1 MIISFPV
8 FATKKYN
15 GYVKNEIA
23 VFGGG
28 CFWCGEAVFERLQ
41 GVKKATSGYTGGTKE
56 NPTYEQVCGGQTGH
70 VEIIR
75 VEYDPAVVSYE
86 VLLAVFFSTHDPTTL
101 NRQGNDVGT
110 QYRSAIFYATE
121 EQKQK
126 AERFIQKLQ
135 EEKVY
140 ENPIVT
146 ELSPLKNF
154 YEAESYHQQYYENN
168 KQASYCQLVIN
179 PKLEKLQKQYSHLL
193 K

>member
-1 MIISFPV
+1 MRTFPL
-8 FATKKYN
+8 KK
-15 GYVKNEIA
+15 EIA

-28 CFWCGEAVFERLQ
+28 CFWCGEAVFERLK
-41 GVKKATSGYTGGTKE
+41 GVEKVTSGYAGGTKE

-70 VEIIR
+70 VEVIR
-75 VEYDPAVVSYE
+75 VEYDLAVVPYE
-86 VLLAVFFSTHDPTTL
+86 VLLAVFFSTHDPTTM

-110 QYRSAIFYATE
+110 QYRSAIFYTTP

-126 AERFIQKLQ
+126 AAMFIQKLQ
-135 EEKVY
+135 EERVY
-140 ENPIVT
+140 TDLIVT
-146 ELSPLKNF
+146 ELTPLANF

-168 KQASYCQLVIN
+168 KQAPYCQLVIN

>member
-1 MIISFPV
+1 MGNK
-8 FATKKYN
+8 T
-15 GYVKNEIA
+15 EIA

-28 CFWCGEAVFERLQ
+28 CFWCGEAVFERLR
-41 GVKKATSGYTGGTKE
+41 GIEKVTSGYAE
-56 NPTYEQVCGGQTGH
+56 HAEV
-70 VEIIR
+70 IR
-75 VEYDPAVVSYE
+75 VEYDPKVISYE
-86 VLLAVFFSTHDPTTL
+86 QLLSVFFSTHDPTTL

-110 QYRSAIFYATE
+110 QYRSAIFYASE

-135 EEKVY
+135 EENPPAGG

-146 ELSPLKNF
+146 EVAPLGNF

-168 KQASYCQLVIN
+168 KQAPYCQLVID
-179 PKLEKLQKQYSHLL
+179 PKIQKLQKQYSHLL

>member
-1 MIISFPV
+1 M
-8 FATKKYN
+8 
-15 GYVKNEIA
+15 KNEIA

-28 CFWCGEAVFERLQ
+28 CFWCGEAVFTRLH
-41 GVKKATSGYTGGTKE
+41 GVEKVTSGYTGGTKE

-70 VEIIR
+70 VEVIR
-75 VEYDPAVVSYE
+75 VEYDPVVISYE
-86 VLLAVFFSTHDPTTL
+86 VLLSVFISTHDPTTI

-110 QYRSAIFYATE
+110 QYRSAIFYVIP

-140 ENPIVT
+140 KDAIVT
-146 ELSPLKNF
+146 ELAPLTNF
-154 YEAESYHQQYYENN
+154 YAAESYHQQYYENN
-168 KQASYCQLVIN
+168 KQAPYCQLVID
-179 PKLEKLQKQYSHLL
+179 PKIQKLQKQYAHLL